1 MIMCSS
7 SIWKPLSSTGTVA
20 RVAHSFGTR
29 ARRSSTYS
37 RTPIA
42 RPIRCCTMVTR
53 VRLWNGSSTLRNS
66 E

>member
-20 RVAHSFGTR
+20 RAAHNFGTR

-37 RTPIA
+37 RTAMA
-42 RPIRCCTMVTR
+42 RPIRCCKIVTR
-53 VRLWNGSSTLRNS
+53 VRLWNGWSTLRNS